1 MKIFNPVSTGRTV
14 LRFTLAAVM
23 ALSLSGCERGG
34 EALFEARCNFS
45 LDPTTVD
52 VEVVP
57 VEFSVDRSKTVAQ
70 ITTMYPPEYPGEVLG
85 ITKANLRK
93 ELSFDNAGM
102 EQRGSGRLCTRPHVK
117 VLLSFTPMQV
127 LIASDF
133 PQNSCKFNEIY
144 AHEMRHVNAYTD
156 YLPKVAADVKK
167 QLETALGPDV
177 HYFKDKAE
185 AQATLDTLLNSMWMP
200 YLTAKMELVE
210 HEQGQIDTLEEYERL
225 SRVCRK

>member
-1 MKIFNPVSTGRTV
+1 MKIAYPASACNALLRLILVSV
-14 LRFTLAAVM
+14 V
-23 ALSLSGCERGG
+23 ALSLSGCEKAGD
-34 EALFEARCNFS
+34 AFFEARCSFS
-45 LDPTTVD
+45 LEPTTVD

-57 VEFSVDRSKTVAQ
+57 VEFSVDSSKSVAQ
-70 ITTMYPPEYPGEVLG
+70 ITALYPPEYPGAVLG

-133 PQNSCKFNEIY
+133 PTNSCKFNEIY
-144 AHEMRHVNAYTD
+144 THEMRHVNAYTD

-167 QLETALGPDV
+167 QLESALGPDV

-185 AQATLDTLLNSMWMP
+185 AHATLETLLNSMWMP

-210 HEQGQIDTLEEYERL
+210 QEQAQIDTFEEYERL
-225 SRVCRK
+225 SKVCRN